1 MKLRLDPK
9 RRGELI
15 DQIYK
20 IQDELTTIAKEI
32 GSMNMIDRVNDVSE
46 VFFRRL
52 SKDKNLVK
60 GIDIEAEMDD
70 DSGEEN
76 DILDMEV
83 EI

>member
-70 DSGEEN
+70 DSGEEEEEE
-76 DILDMEV
+76 L
-83 EI
+83 

>member
-1 MKLRLDPK
+1 MKLKLDPK

-70 DSGEEN
+70 DSGDNWEEEE
-76 DILDMEV
+76 L
-83 EI
+83 